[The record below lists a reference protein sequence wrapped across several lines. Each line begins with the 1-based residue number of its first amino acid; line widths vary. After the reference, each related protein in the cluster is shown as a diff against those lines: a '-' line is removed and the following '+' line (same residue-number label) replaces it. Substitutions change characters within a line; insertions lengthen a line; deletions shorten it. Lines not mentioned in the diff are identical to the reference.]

1 MVNTFLIELRTYFSN
16 AIFESNPKN
25 CFWSQSRS
33 ERVSLSVKLHPKP
46 KNNVWLILLAILSV
60 VADSSSRC
68 KFVSRERNTQSAFVQ
83 NITIPIWNKTPARR
97 QEKRRDARKKL
108 NLRFTRMYNFLRISS
123 FARETIFRSSSRF
136 SFLFRI
142 LSWCPFLFFFV
153 LYRYTFLL
161 FGSFHKTPYTRC
173 KSIPLF
179 DVPAPAGLDS
189 EPSLAGRTLWKVSL
203 TVKFRV

>member
-16 AIFESNPKN
+16 VIFESNPKN

-46 KNNVWLILLAILSV
+46 KNNVWLIFPAILSV

-142 LSWCPFLFFFV
+142 LSWCPFLFFSFSTDIPSYF
-153 LYRYTFLL
+153 LARFTRLRIPDAKAFPCSTFPHQRASTASRRLQVAL
-161 FGSFHKTPYTRC
+161 
-173 KSIPLF
+173 
-179 DVPAPAGLDS
+179 S
-189 EPSLAGRTLWKVSL
+189 ERSLWR
-203 TVKFRV
+203 